1 MKRVRLPSSCLK
13 RNTIRVTKRH
23 AKETEVKRFE
33 TCPCCKGHGSET
45 IVTYGHE
52 GMGRK
57 CWLCKGFTIVSLT
70 EAKDFNNNTL
80 TIN

>member
-1 MKRVRLPSSCLK
+1 M
-13 RNTIRVTKRH
+13 
-23 AKETEVKRFE
+23 KRFE